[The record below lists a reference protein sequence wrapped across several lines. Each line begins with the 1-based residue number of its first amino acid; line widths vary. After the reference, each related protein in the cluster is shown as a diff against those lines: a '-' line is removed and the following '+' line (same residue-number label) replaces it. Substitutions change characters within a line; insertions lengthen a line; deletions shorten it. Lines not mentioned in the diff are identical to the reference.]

1 MSATVH
7 FAKSFISFVRN
18 AESQL
23 FSLAVGGAWASTSKL
38 EQAACRT
45 TINALYSINMV
56 ENQGFPFLH
65 GRRTAE
71 LESCTTHETIVLNT
85 DIDQYWADL
94 VAPTRR
100 NFLAGAAAVT
110 VGSGALLGQEERS
123 LRQEFDLRP
132 IVPPADVGKSPWGYE
147 TANEPTP
154 RPRSVR
160 PGEENGLPKKPRAYT
175 AIKSYH
181 AHFYF
186 DEDTYEKAAL
196 LRKWSA
202 ERFPVELGNWNL
214 QPRGP
219 HVTPSFY
226 FGFTNDLLPIIVPW
240 LQLNSLGLTILL
252 HPNTDDPRAD
262 HLYYT
267 LWVNRSQ
274 PVNAY
279 GMKRPGEPGAPPIEK
294 ILPNTRPTV
303 KLEV

>member
-1 MSATVH
+1 MSDEER
-7 FAKSFISFVRN
+7 II
-18 AESQL
+18 Q
-23 FSLAVGGAWASTSKL
+23 
-38 EQAACRT
+38 
-45 TINALYSINMV
+45 
-56 ENQGFPFLH
+56 
-65 GRRTAE
+65 
-71 LESCTTHETIVLNT
+71 NT
-85 DIDQYWADL
+85 EADQEWADL
-94 VAPTRR
+94 LSPTRR
-100 NFLAGAAAVT
+100 RLIIGAGLTAAGIVT
-110 VGSGALLGQEERS
+110 GNVSAAEQDIVAPGNSTLK
-123 LRQEFDLRP
+123 P
-132 IVPPADVGKSPWGYE
+132 IVPPPDVGKSPWGYE
-147 TANEPTP
+147 TYKEPTP
-154 RPRSVR
+154 RPLSLR
-160 PGEENGLPKKPRAYT
+160 PGEERGLPKTPRPYT
-175 AIKSYH
+175 DIKSYH

-196 LRKWSA
+196 VRKWSA

-279 GMKRPGEPGAPPIEK
+279 NMPRPGPDAASRIEK
-294 ILPNTRPTV
+294 IFPNTKPTV
-303 KLEV
+303 KLET